1 MDISV
6 IIPLYNE
13 AESLP
18 ELHGWIKKVMD
29 ENSFTYEII
38 FINDGST
45 DDSWKIIKELKEKN
59 PEVGGIKFRRNYG
72 KSPAL
77 YCGFNKAKGDVVITM
92 DADLQDS
99 PDEIPSLY
107 HMVIDEDY
115 DLVSGWKKKRYD
127 GKLTKNLPSKLYN
140 ATSRRISGLKL
151 HDMNCGLKAYKN
163 VVVKNIEVY
172 GEMHRYIPFLAK
184 NAGFTKIGEKVV
196 HHQKRKF
203 GESKFGMNRFVNG
216 YLDLITLWFLNKFG
230 KKPMHFFG
238 LFGSLMFLVG
248 LIAIIVVGASKLVAL
263 SNGIHASLV
272 TSLPAFYL
280 SLTCMILGVLL
291 FLTGFLGELI
301 ARNAPERN
309 NYIIEENV

>member
-1 MDISV
+1 
-6 IIPLYNE
+6 
-13 AESLP
+13 
-18 ELHGWIKKVMD
+18 
-29 ENSFTYEII
+29 
-38 FINDGST
+38 
-45 DDSWKIIKELKEKN
+45 
-59 PEVGGIKFRRNYG
+59 
-72 KSPAL
+72 
-77 YCGFNKAKGDVVITM
+77 
-92 DADLQDS
+92 
-99 PDEIPSLY
+99 
-107 HMVIDEDY
+107 
-115 DLVSGWKKKRYD
+115 
-127 GKLTKNLPSKLYN
+127 
-140 ATSRRISGLKL
+140 
-151 HDMNCGLKAYKN
+151 
-163 VVVKNIEVY
+163 
-172 GEMHRYIPFLAK
+172 MHRYIPFLAK

-196 HHQKRKF
+196 HHQKRKY

-216 YLDLITLWFLNKFG
+216 YLDLITLWFLSKFG